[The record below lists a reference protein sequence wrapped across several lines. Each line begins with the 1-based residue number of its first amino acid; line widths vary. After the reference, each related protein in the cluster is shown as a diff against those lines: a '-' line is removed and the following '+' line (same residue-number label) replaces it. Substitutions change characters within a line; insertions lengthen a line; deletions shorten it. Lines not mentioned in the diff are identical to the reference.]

1 MKLVR
6 AIFFSACLALTG
18 CGGDDTDE
26 AMAEAKKGFVD
37 SCAVGVD
44 VERCECIWDEML
56 EAEGE
61 DKMIEHFTIAG
72 SEGTVSPELRKITED
87 ANAACA

>member
-6 AIFFSACLALTG
+6 AILFSACLALTG

-37 SCAVGVD
+37 SCSVGAPA
-44 VERCECIWDEML
+44 ERCECIWDEML
-56 EAEGE
+56 KAEGE
-61 DKMIEHFTIAG
+61 EKMREHFATAG
-72 SEGTVSPELRKITED
+72 AQGTVSPELRAITED
-87 ANAACA
+87 ANTACA